1 MALEQSSEV
10 QSSHSAQ
17 LGSTIAR
24 FRTTMHAWLHPLSA
38 AAVLTTVA
46 LQLSPMPS
54 SLEIKRA
61 CDVKRYDGYPYFSV
75 LAGAT
80 QWCIYGSFGAW
91 KTKDTN
97 LLTMVAANF
106 PGMMFGVFYITNF
119 FRFVPAD
126 DARNSALKRYLAFG
140 GTLLMT
146 ELISCVVLGSGAVW
160 W

>member
-54 SLEIKRA
+54 SLEIRRER
-61 CDVKRYDGYPYFSV
+61 DVKRYDGYPYFSV

-80 QWCIYGSFGAW
+80 QWCLYGSYAAF
-91 KTKDTN
+91 TTHDMN
-97 LLTMVAANF
+97 LLTMVAANG
-106 PGMMFGVFYITNF
+106 PGVFLGLFYVSNF
-119 FRFVPAD
+119 FRFVPAE
-126 DARNSALKRYLAFG
+126 DARNSALKKYLLFA
-140 GTLLMT
+140 LAL
-146 ELISCVVLGSGAVW
+146 
-160 W
+160 